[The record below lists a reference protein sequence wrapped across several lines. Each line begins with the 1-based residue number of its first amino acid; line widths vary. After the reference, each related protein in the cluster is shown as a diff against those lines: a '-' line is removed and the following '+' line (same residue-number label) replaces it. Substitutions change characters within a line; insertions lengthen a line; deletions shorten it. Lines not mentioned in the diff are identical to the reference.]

1 MIELRQNDY
10 LTERIATNPNKYKL
24 YITLRVD
31 SDSAGWPTAIVT
43 PIETIDTDDSFGNK
57 YDLEEASVDHTIHI
71 VQARK
76 KIIPEGM
83 HVDERMYNLL
93 VVQQLSKMMV
103 NLSKT
108 ALAMQYVVDKMCHYT
123 ESAVSSAELAVEE
136 NTRLKAEIVALN
148 KALQKAYSSHK
159 E

>member
-1 MIELRQNDY
+1 MNYEEDFEEQFEDDDYADSLEDY
-10 LTERIATNPNKYKL
+10 LTPEELQELDRDCDEHQDG
-24 YITLRVD
+24 V
-31 SDSAGWPTAIVT
+31 SDVT
-43 PIETIDTDDSFGNK
+43 
-57 YDLEEASVDHTIHI
+57 
-71 VQARK
+71 
-76 KIIPEGM
+76 M

-93 VVQQLSKMMV
+93 VVQQLSKIAL